1 VKKDRFDSASFR
13 LKAGL
18 RTFRFWL
25 WLIALVGVIVPRR
38 LRADWR
44 QEWEAELRH
53 RERQL
58 AEWDRLDWRNKLEL
72 LRRSLSAFWDAL
84 CLQPERWEDE
94 LIQDLRSRALGQV
107 QFLVRAA
114 GDPNNLIPSIR
125 RAAQSVEKDLPLVN
139 IKTQAEEMNEKYL
152 GGTRSLTTLLGL
164 FSALALA
171 LAGVGLYGTM
181 SYTVGRRTK
190 EIGIRMALGAQS
202 SDIFRMALRETLLL
216 AAIGVLI
223 GLPLAMAA
231 SRLIASMLFGVKAA
245 DPITIAIA
253 ILVMLATAVLAGYL
267 PALRATKVDPMDA
280 LRRE

>member
-190 EIGIRMALGAQS
+190 EIGIRTALGAQS

-267 PALRATKVDPMDA
+267 PALRATKVDPMDT